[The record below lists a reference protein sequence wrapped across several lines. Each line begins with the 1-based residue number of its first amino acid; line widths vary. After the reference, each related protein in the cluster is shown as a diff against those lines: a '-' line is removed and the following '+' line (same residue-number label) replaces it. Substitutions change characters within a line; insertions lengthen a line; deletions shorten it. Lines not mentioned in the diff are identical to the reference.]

1 MFVYSGTKVRHHD
14 LGWVGDFCPICL
26 GVECMYVVQLR
37 NVSQIYGLSLGKG
50 KPFAHEIR
58 CRGCSC
64 TFAAEEVGYA
74 SYVRQPADDAAALAA
89 ETSPDSLDSI
99 SERFAF
105 EDRIATGSLTEDERL
120 NLIAE
125 PIAALEYMTAKRLG
139 KGMIPTGSGLAIIA
153 LVFIVPVTIIA
164 WTSPGQ
170 RPWVLATS
178 TAFIPFFLALSVFG
192 FFRGHRAW
200 VRRNLLPKLAPT
212 LQRLDPSVEE
222 LQTVLNALAQ
232 QKYVIGK
239 RIRGEALAAAIKA
252 RQDQLAAF

>member
-1 MFVYSGTKVRHHD
+1 MFVHWGKKVRHHD

-37 NVSQIYGLSLGKG
+37 SVAHIYGLSLGKG
-50 KPFAHEIR
+50 TLIAHEIR

-64 TFAAEEVGYA
+64 TFAAEQIGYA

-89 ETSPDSLDSI
+89 ETSPDSLDNI

-105 EDRIATGSLTEDERL
+105 EDRIAAGSLTEDERL

-153 LVFIVPVTIIA
+153 LVVTVPVTIIA
-164 WTSPGQ
+164 WTSPGA
-170 RPWVLATS
+170 PPAVLATS
-178 TAFIPFFLALSVFG
+178 TALIPLFLALSVFG

-200 VRRNLLPKLAPT
+200 VRRNLLPKLAPP
-212 LQRLDPSVEE
+212 LERLNPSAEE
-222 LQTVLNALAQ
+222 LQTVLSALAEQ
-232 QKYVIGK
+232 QYVVGE
-239 RIRGEALAAAIKA
+239 RISAEALAAAIKA
-252 RQDQLAAF
+252 RQDQPAAF